1 MGQGVEFKALCKHS
15 RGWEAEQGRRGE
27 GDENRLCES
36 LGRPGLGWQCSQ
48 AGPPRGKRG
57 EWLPCGLRAGV
68 EGGAGPAPGVSEARA
83 LQQDPRE
90 PLDLPPLPPR
100 PSPLLGGPSGA
111 SSWPRSLS
119 PPPWSPTAL
128 GENEPASPACLPPAT
143 RTSSGPHPATRRVTW
158 TGPATRLGRT
168 PVPCGGDRR
177 RPVAVRAARARAEG
191 WELVPGDPAWR
202 RPPQSRS
209 GIRGPRA
216 GPCDPSGHP
225 AGSRLQNSGAL
236 RRDGVQ
242 VGVAATPCP
251 SSAGRALPL
260 NCLLPALF
268 ATMPAAGSPQTRHS
282 RRGRR
287 PPGTRAWGAGGRSS
301 PPRPVRRPEARPRL
315 LGSAAAGL
323 LLLPASW
330 LQFPHVPTEPKLRG
344 PSKPPMCGGRRGRP
358 QAPATAR
365 PLLRG

>member
-1 MGQGVEFKALCKHS
+1 M
-15 RGWEAEQGRRGE
+15 
-27 GDENRLCES
+27 CES

-48 AGPPRGKRG
+48 AGPRGVRG
-57 EWLPCGLRAGV
+57 ESGSHAASGR
-68 EGGAGPAPGVSEARA
+68 GGTSPGVSEAPA

-282 RRGRR
+282 RQGPEAARDTGLGRGR
-287 PPGTRAWGAGGRSS
+287 AVLS
-301 PPRPVRRPEARPRL
+301 PEACAPARSKAP
-315 LGSAAAGL
+315 AAGL
-323 LLLPASW
+323 GRCRAPAPPCFLAPVSTCPHRAEAPW
-330 LQFPHVPTEPKLRG
+330 PVQTPHVWGEEGAAPGPRDNPARRLPPGHPLRG
-344 PSKPPMCGGRRGRP
+344 ADVVAKFAGRE
-358 QAPATAR
+358 
-365 PLLRG
+365 LR

>member
-27 GDENRLCES
+27 GDENRCARAWGAPDWAGS
-36 LGRPGLGWQCSQ
+36 AVRPAPQGV
-48 AGPPRGKRG
+48 RG
-57 EWLPCGLRAGV
+57 ESGSHAASGR
-68 EGGAGPAPGVSEARA
+68 GGGQGGTSPGVSEAPA

-158 TGPATRLGRT
+158 TGPATCLGRT

-282 RRGRR
+282 RRGPEAARD
-287 PPGTRAWGAGGRSS
+287 TAWGVGGRSS

-330 LQFPHVPTEPKLRG
+330 LQSPHVPTEPKLRG

-358 QAPATAR
+358 PAPATTR